1 MSQFELTTEE
11 LLLLWSHLPGLVLP
25 SFIQRAADPLP
36 TDDARVKGELA
47 SRALLDPAADLEAS
61 DWSAVIAPS
70 LIRALAHQ
78 MTGELVFQIE
88 ASDEK
93 TVSAHSSTVT
103 DGVSAG
109 LTVRRLG
116 QPPRPSGE
124 MTSSTVTVTLAPV
137 SMLATLLGRLLPEP
151 ARSESANTGPS
162 GGRSESA
169 ASFTIGLVGSR
180 ALVAAMQSPDRR
192 VLDSVAREVGAGPG
206 NELLQ
211 ELATGILG
219 SFRVK
224 VFTPAAGCVHSA
236 NWYRCAGGWLSIA
249 LTLPDKNVG
258 EVTARMLTDAGSV
271 TIQRTTP
278 EAIRVSLLSLVAEGM
293 MDTHAYR

>member
-1 MSQFELTTEE
+1 MNQFELTTEE
-11 LLLLWSHLPGLVLP
+11 LLLLRSHLPGLVLP
-25 SFIQRAADPLP
+25 SFMERSADPSP
-36 TDDARVKGELA
+36 IDDARVKGELA
-47 SRALLDPAADLEAS
+47 SRALLDPAADLEVA
-61 DWSAVIAPS
+61 DWSAVIAPT
-70 LIRALAHQ
+70 LVQALAYQ

-103 DGVSAG
+103 GGVSAG
-109 LTVRRLG
+109 LTVRHLWQPSRL
-116 QPPRPSGE
+116 SGE

-151 ARSESANTGPS
+151 ARSESDSAAPS
-162 GGRSESA
+162 GERPENAG
-169 ASFTIGLVGSR
+169 SFTVGLVESR
-180 ALVAAMQSPDRR
+180 ALVAAVQSPDRR

-211 ELATGILG
+211 ELAAGILG

-236 NWYRCAGGWLSIA
+236 NWYRGAGGWLSVA
-249 LTLPDKNVG
+249 LTLPHENDG
-258 EVTARMLTDAGSV
+258 EVTARMLTDSGSV

-293 MDTHAYR
+293 MDTHAYH

>member
-1 MSQFELTTEE
+1 MNQFELTTEE
-11 LLLLWSHLPGLVLP
+11 LLLLRSHLPGLVLP
-25 SFIQRAADPLP
+25 SFMERSADPSP
-36 TDDARVKGELA
+36 IDDARVKGELA
-47 SRALLDPAADLEAS
+47 SRALLDPAADLEVA
-61 DWSAVIAPS
+61 DWSAVIAPT
-70 LIRALAHQ
+70 LVQALAYQ

-103 DGVSAG
+103 GGVSAG
-109 LTVRRLG
+109 LTVRHLWQPSRL
-116 QPPRPSGE
+116 SGE

-151 ARSESANTGPS
+151 ARSESDSAAPS
-162 GGRSESA
+162 GERPGSA
-169 ASFTIGLVGSR
+169 GSFTVGLVESR
-180 ALVAAMQSPDRR
+180 ALVAAVQSPDRR

-206 NELLQ
+206 SELLQ
-211 ELATGILG
+211 ELAAGILG

-236 NWYRCAGGWLSIA
+236 NWYRGAGGWLSVA
-249 LTLPDKNVG
+249 LTLPHENDG
-258 EVTARMLTDAGSV
+258 EVTARMLTDSGSV

-293 MDTHAYR
+293 MDTHAYH